1 MLLSGDGLVFHLRS
15 GFHLPCV
22 IDCAQKKEKVT
33 VKNGKGTA
41 LCARQTGA
49 SVPVESKQIWKRWAI
64 AEQERK
70 SENKPNRA
78 GEVAQWVRVLA
89 VSQ

>member
-1 MLLSGDGLVFHLRS
+1 M
-15 GFHLPCV
+15 
-22 IDCAQKKEKVT
+22 KVT
-33 VKNGKGTA
+33 VKIGKQTA
-41 LCARQTGA
+41 LCERQRGA
-49 SVPVESKQIWKRWAI
+49 SVPVESKQFWKRWAI
-64 AEQERK
+64 AEPESK